1 MSINSIKKINI
12 YTLPTCPHCR
22 QLKKF
27 LNKYGVSY
35 KEISVENGGKALSE
49 MEKKSKQSGVPVI
62 ELNGKII
69 VGFDPDEM
77 TRELGLGKG

>member
-1 MSINSIKKINI
+1 MKKLKI

-27 LNKYGVSY
+27 LQKRGINYT
-35 KEISVENGGKALSE
+35 EISVEDDEKALSE
-49 MEKKSKQSGVPVI
+49 MEKKSRQSGVPVI
-62 ELNGKII
+62 ELNGKVI

-77 TRELGLGKG
+77 KSELGL